1 MQWSGWIYFGGTVAL
16 FIAFV
21 VAVVYYFSPKR
32 KSKVE
37 EPKFRMLQDDDEP
50 TGKNQADKSQKNEKE
65 Q

>member
-32 KSKVE
+32 KAKVE
-37 EPKFRMLQDDDEP
+37 DPKYRMLEDDDEVEE
-50 TGKNQADKSQKNEKE
+50 KNDKKTAQRSDKK
-65 Q
+65 

>member
-32 KSKVE
+32 KAKVE
-37 EPKFRMLQDDDEP
+37 GPKYRMLEDDEV
-50 TGKNQADKSQKNEKE
+50 TSKKQTDTEERSKKQ
-65 Q
+65 